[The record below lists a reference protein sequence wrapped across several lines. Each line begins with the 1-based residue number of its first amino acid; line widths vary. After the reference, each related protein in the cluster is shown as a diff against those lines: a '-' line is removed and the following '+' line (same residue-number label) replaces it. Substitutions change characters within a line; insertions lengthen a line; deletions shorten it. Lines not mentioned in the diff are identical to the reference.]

1 MAFVSAAIKPSTE
14 HPRPRGV
21 MFVYERL
28 VEVETEIEMTVF
40 VCFSLLCAF
49 FNPKVHLSIH

>member
-1 MAFVSAAIKPSTE
+1 MAFVSAAIKPSIE
-14 HPRPRGV
+14 HPRPLGV
-21 MFVYERL
+21 MFVHERL
-28 VEVETEIEMTVF
+28 VEVEIEIEMTVC